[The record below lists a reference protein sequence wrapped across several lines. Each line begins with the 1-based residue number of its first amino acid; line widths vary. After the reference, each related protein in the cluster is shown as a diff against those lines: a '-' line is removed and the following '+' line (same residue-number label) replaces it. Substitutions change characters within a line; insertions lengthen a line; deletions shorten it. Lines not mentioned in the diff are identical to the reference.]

1 MERSLFFDQLAA
13 EDDPLAIKP
22 EHEPRMER
30 LRRRLGEL
38 RGKRVFEPG
47 CGAGPLTR
55 RLAEWVGPYGRVLAL
70 DSCEGMTARCE
81 RVVNGHGHVEVR
93 RGFAE
98 NEVLEEK
105 AWDLVLCF
113 RLYPHLDNPMKF
125 LQQCRRGLVP
135 EGDLVVA
142 NLEGSAS
149 LNALHAGLHGVHN
162 DRMPSGDRLAA
173 LLAEQGWRVEE
184 AVDTPEEYFVR
195 ARPD

>member
-22 EHEPRMER
+22 EHEPRMEQ
-30 LRRRLGEL
+30 LRRRLGDL
-38 RGKRVFEPG
+38 QGKRVFEPG

-55 RLAEWVGPYGRVLAL
+55 RLAEWVGPNGRVLAL

-81 RVVNGHGHVEVR
+81 RAVNGYGHVEVR
-93 RGFAE
+93 RGRAE
-98 NEVLEEK
+98 DAALEEK

-113 RLYPHLDNPMKF
+113 RLYPHLDNPAKF
-125 LQQCRRGLVP
+125 LQQCRRWLVP
-135 EGDLVVA
+135 EGELVVA

-149 LNALHAGLHGVHN
+149 LNALHAELHGVHN
-162 DRMPSGDRLAA
+162 DRMPSGDHLASLLAA
-173 LLAEQGWRVEE
+173 QGWRVAE
-184 AVDTPEEYFVR
+184 AVDAPEEYFVR

>member
-1 MERSLFFDQLAA
+1 
-13 EDDPLAIKP
+13 
-22 EHEPRMER
+22 MER

-135 EGDLVVA
+135 EGDLV
-142 NLEGSAS
+142 GPISK
-149 LNALHAGLHGVHN
+149 
-162 DRMPSGDRLAA
+162 AA
-173 LLAEQGWRVEE
+173 LRSMPCMPDFTECTTTGCL
-184 AVDTPEEYFVR
+184 R
-195 ARPD
+195 ASAWPPC